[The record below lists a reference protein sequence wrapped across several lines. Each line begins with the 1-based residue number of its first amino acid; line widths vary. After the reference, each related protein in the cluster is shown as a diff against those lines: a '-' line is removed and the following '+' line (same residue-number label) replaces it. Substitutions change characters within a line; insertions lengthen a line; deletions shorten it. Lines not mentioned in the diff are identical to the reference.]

1 MNDTTYEYPW
11 DREDETEFTRRL
23 KLVSDRQFGQLS
35 DETLLQLSELIVAGH
50 LDVTEGGVIIATSE
64 SAKLANSVIETLETL

>member
-23 KLVSDRQFGQLS
+23 KLVSDRQLGQLS
-35 DETLLQLSELIVAGH
+35 AETSLQLTELIVAGH
-50 LDVTEGGVIIATSE
+50 VDVTEDGVIIATSE
-64 SAKLANSVIETLETL
+64 SAKLANSVIKTLETL